1 MNKKITIAM
10 LLLLMQTV
18 MYSAQTPEPEGGGND
33 WEILDEQGNQV
44 MQPAPTDQ
52 ARFAILSSQTNA
64 NEPEG
69 ASAGCCAAVT
79 GFLNKALE
87 FFKDQAYGNHPFGK
101 PDSQIIEKNK

>member
-18 MYSAQTPEPEGGGND
+18 MYSGQTLEGED
-33 WEILDEQGNQV
+33 WQILDEQGNQV

-52 ARFAILSSQTNA
+52 TRSAILSSQTNA
-64 NEPEG
+64 NKPEE

-79 GFLNKALE
+79 GLLNKALE